1 MCVYLDLYQD
11 MSQPKSQVDREALVE
26 ELRDRVRFLEREL
39 DRRSVEAG
47 RYQHIVA
54 GLATANANLTDR
66 LKELE
71 APAREPVAS
80 REPSGVPESV
90 VEEPER
96 AEEESQGTPRSG
108 TGGPQEGA
116 EKKSFTEGEPES
128 RSWWRRV
135 FGA

>member
-1 MCVYLDLYQD
+1 
-11 MSQPKSQVDREALVE
+11 
-26 ELRDRVRFLEREL
+26 
-39 DRRSVEAG
+39 
-47 RYQHIVA
+47 
-54 GLATANANLTDR
+54 
-66 LKELE
+66 
-71 APAREPVAS
+71 VAS

-96 AEEESQGTPRSG
+96 AEESRSG

-116 EKKSFTEGEPES
+116 EKSFTEEEPES

>member
-1 MCVYLDLYQD
+1 M
-11 MSQPKSQVDREALVE
+11 
-26 ELRDRVRFLEREL
+26 
-39 DRRSVEAG
+39 
-47 RYQHIVA
+47 
-54 GLATANANLTDR
+54 DR

-96 AEEESQGTPRSG
+96 AEEESRSG

-116 EKKSFTEGEPES
+116 EKKSFTEEEPES

>member
-1 MCVYLDLYQD
+1 VYVYLDLYQD
-11 MSQPKSQVDREALVE
+11 MSHPKSQVDHEALVE

-39 DRRSVEAG
+39 DRRSVEAE

-54 GLATANANLTDR
+54 GLARANANLTDR

-96 AEEESQGTPRSG
+96 AEESQGTPRSG

-116 EKKSFTEGEPES
+116 EKKSVTEEEPES